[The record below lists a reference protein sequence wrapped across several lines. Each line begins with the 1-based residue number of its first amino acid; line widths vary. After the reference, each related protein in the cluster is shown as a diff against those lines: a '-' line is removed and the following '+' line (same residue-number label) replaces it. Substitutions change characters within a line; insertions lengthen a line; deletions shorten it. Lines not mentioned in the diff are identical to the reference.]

1 MNELTQLRTSPIVSA
16 DRGELSSMVSSYL
29 KELAINGGE
38 PLNDLALCRKYIFVL
53 EELEKGLKDYAISE
67 LNNFDKQEAEIL
79 GATLKVVEA
88 GVKNDYSGTLPWV
101 NQKGIVDIET
111 AKLKEIEA
119 MTKALKGKMTI
130 VDEQTG
136 ETSEFYPPVKT
147 STTSIRITIK

>member
-1 MNELTQLRTSPIVSA
+1 MNELAQLKTSPIVAA
-16 DRGELSSMVSSYL
+16 DREQLSSMVSSYL